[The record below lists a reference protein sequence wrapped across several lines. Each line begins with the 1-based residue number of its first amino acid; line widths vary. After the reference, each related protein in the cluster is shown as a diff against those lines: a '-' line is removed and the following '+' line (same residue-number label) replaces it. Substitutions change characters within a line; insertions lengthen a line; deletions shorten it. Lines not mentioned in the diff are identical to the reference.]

1 MKQQIRLIAC
11 SMLLLSPA
19 VSLAGKKPAPQ
30 PQVSPTKITP
40 DAAAFLDNALDTMR
54 QHALHGQ
61 SVDWTAVR
69 TEAFKRAGGAF
80 NPIDTYPAIYWALVQ
95 LGDPGAHLR
104 LPPGL
109 YPDQIALLQQAE
121 RDAVNNAPAAAREQ
135 TSIPTPFT
143 SRRLPEG
150 HIVTVQG
157 RNFGYVVLPRCSA
170 KDNDGQLLYAADV
183 RRILTDLTAQ
193 SPKGWIVDLRG
204 NTGGNMWPMLA
215 GIGPILGDGSVG
227 SFVANDGNVSWFYQD
242 GKTGTRNPAG
252 LETVSLTL
260 QEEPVLQ
267 SPSVAPVAVLVDS
280 STASS
285 AEAITIAFHGRPASR
300 SFGSRTAGKSTA
312 VQPFK
317 LDDGAELYVTT
328 AIDADRSGKAYP
340 DGFTPDQVVSFNGGS
355 MPQES
360 NDQVLQS
367 AQTWLV
373 ASTTTVAPAPAA
385 TLKTK
390 TRRKKAGVP
399 QNLAS
404 TPAPV
409 QQPSSAP
416 AVAAVQTP
424 SSAPAPAP
432 VEAPATAPA
441 AAVAEAP
448 IPAAVTPVA
457 APAATFAQAPVEAPA
472 AAVAQTP
479 VSAPPAAVAQT
490 PVSAPPAAVAQT
502 PVSAPP
508 AAVAQA
514 PAPAAPAAAV
524 AQTPNSADVVTP
536 IQAIA
541 APPAPITPPPP
552 TAAPAIVASTTPAAP
567 SAPPAPKPKVQRKK
581 VVVHE
586 GS

>member
-1 MKQQIRLIAC
+1 MKEQIRLIAC

-30 PQVSPTKITP
+30 PQVSPTKITA

-170 KDNDGQLLYAADV
+170 KDNDGLLLYAADV
-183 RRILTDLTAQ
+183 RRILTDLSAQ

-267 SPSVAPVAVLVDS
+267 TPSVAPVAVLVDN

-317 LDDGAELYVTT
+317 LDDGAELYLTT

-340 DGFTPDQVVSFNGGS
+340 DGFTPDQVISFNGGS
-355 MPQES
+355 MPLEN
-360 NDQVLQS
+360 NDQVLVA
-367 AQTWLV
+367 AQVWLV
-373 ASTTTVAPAPAA
+373 ASTTTVAPQPPA

-390 TRRKKAGVP
+390 LRRKKAGVP

-404 TPAPV
+404 TPAPA

-416 AVAAVQTP
+416 AVTAPAVTAAPTP
-424 SSAPAPAP
+424 ASAPAMVAAAPIPVSAPAAVAAAPIPVSAPAAVAAAPIPVSAPEAAP
-432 VEAPATAPA
+432 VEAPAT
-441 AAVAEAP
+441 
-448 IPAAVTPVA
+448 IPAAVVAA
-457 APAATFAQAPVEAPA
+457 APAPQ
-472 AAVAQTP
+472 AAVAVTP
-479 VSAPPAAVAQT
+479 VPAAT
-490 PVSAPPAAVAQT
+490 
-502 PVSAPP
+502 
-508 AAVAQA
+508 VAQA
-514 PAPAAPAAAV
+514 PAPAPAAAV
-524 AQTPNSADVVTP
+524 AQTPNSADVSTP

-541 APPAPITPPPP
+541 TPRAPATPPAQDS
-552 TAAPAIVASTTPAAP
+552 APAVVAATTPAAQP
-567 SAPPAPKPKVQRKK
+567 APPAPKPKVQHKK

>member
-1 MKQQIRLIAC
+1 
-11 SMLLLSPA
+11 MLLLSPA

-121 RDAVNNAPAAAREQ
+121 REALNNAPAAAREQ

-170 KDNDGQLLYAADV
+170 KDNDGLLLYAADV

-267 SPSVAPVAVLVDS
+267 TPSVAPVAVLVDN

-317 LDDGAELYVTT
+317 LDDGAELYLTT

-340 DGFTPDQVVSFNGGS
+340 DGFTPDQVISFNGGS
-355 MPQES
+355 MPLES
-360 NDQVLQS
+360 NDQVLGA

-373 ASTTTVAPAPAA
+373 ASTTTAAPPPPA

-399 QNLAS
+399 QKLAS
-404 TPAPV
+404 TPAPA
-409 QQPSSAP
+409 QQPSTAP
-416 AVAAVQTP
+416 AVAAAQTP
-424 SSAPAPAP
+424 AS
-432 VEAPATAPA
+432 APATAPA
-441 AAVAEAP
+441 E
-448 IPAAVTPVA
+448 
-457 APAATFAQAPVEAPA
+457 APAATPAAVVPRLLLHRQQLPRPRPEATVPVAPA
-472 AAVAQTP
+472 PEATVAAD
-479 VSAPPAAVAQT
+479 PPAATV
-490 PVSAPPAAVAQT
+490 
-502 PVSAPP
+502 
-508 AAVAQA
+508 A
-514 PAPAAPAAAV
+514 PAPAPAAV
-524 AQTPNSADVVTP
+524 AQTPNSADVATP
-536 IQAIA
+536 IQAIGNPSSCGSARGPGTA
-541 APPAPITPPPP
+541 AQTSAPVRSCAHSGGQPPPRRLRP
-552 TAAPAIVASTTPAAP
+552 
-567 SAPPAPKPKVQRKK
+567 APPAPKPKAQHKK